1 VTATPHAVLDAPA
14 TESTGS
20 AASAA
25 LVPPRRRLLLALC
38 VLGLLLLAALAALA
52 LQLRSYEQVEADREA
67 AVSAAQQSALNLTS
81 IDNEDFQ
88 ADVKRVLD
96 GATGAFKTDFEARSK
111 ELATV
116 LAENEVA
123 SEGKVIDAGLVRYD
137 ERNATAL
144 VVVDSNVKNV
154 AVPEGRVNT
163 YRMRL
168 TLERQGD
175 QWLTSMLEFVG

>member
-1 VTATPHAVLDAPA
+1 MTATPHAVLDAPA

-88 ADVKRVLD
+88 A
-96 GATGAFKTDFEARSK
+96 
-111 ELATV
+111 
-116 LAENEVA
+116 
-123 SEGKVIDAGLVRYD
+123 
-137 ERNATAL
+137 
-144 VVVDSNVKNV
+144 
-154 AVPEGRVNT
+154 
-163 YRMRL
+163 
-168 TLERQGD
+168 
-175 QWLTSMLEFVG
+175 